1 MSETPAATLEIPASE
16 TPSPPSPAAHNAT
29 RVSRIKLFIRA
40 LGVSFFSVLS
50 VGLAFF
56 AFYELPQAQDLLFDA
71 RPYWIQEAIYW
82 TGFYAIGIFIW
93 ALPLVFSAR
102 LLLLQN
108 FDVIGI
114 DTEERFRFYIFR
126 FPSLF
131 VVLAFAAVLIG
142 VIAAADNLPV
152 PLQDGGNKYEAPIRS
167 LLEGH
172 LITLIIAT
180 AAVLILVILR
190 DLFLRGYSR
199 SMKRFEEKDPEGF
212 KKSLI
217 QAERIT
223 RKPSRNLDELD
234 LHLTA
239 LKPNFLSMETWVAA
253 QRVKT
258 FMWRYMVRLTLFLL
272 LLVAIHFLSYSET
285 VQRFLSLPDFSS
297 NPSLQFIVRFIEDTF
312 SLKRASFLFVVFGAW
327 LPFVTILALLSN
339 RFQFPFIAVLAILVV
354 SLTLF
359 VGDGHDVRVI
369 TIPKDQQP
377 SLRSIN
383 FADAVKNW
391 KASSGWD
398 AKGCEWLAPG
408 ALALANCPRPIIVA
422 GEGGGS
428 RAAFL
433 LASVLGA
440 LEDESLDKSKHPS
453 ARPFHQ
459 QLFAISSV
467 SGSSVGAAFY
477 ISALKA
483 QPAVN
488 VGDLKKALYR
498 QRLWF
503 PNVATANPD
512 KANANGSDGT
522 VTGEFLT
529 DFITYKDALQ
539 AALSNDFISPVAI
552 GYLARDVLMLS
563 RIPFVL
569 DRAGVLE
576 TSWEDAFNG
585 VYGATRETSPLSAP
599 LQTVAPAPGGWTPL
613 LFLNATSN
621 ETGRRVIVTP
631 VKMIEPVTAGN
642 PLFIDAYDL
651 HELLCS
657 PYLDPKANAYPEIST
672 LDEIARFLPLRFSP
686 VAGAQCDDKKPRSI
700 DIRLSTAAGTS
711 SRSPFV
717 SPHANLRDRRAQITD
732 SAVDGGFFDN
742 SGGVTAME
750 IANGLKLVD
759 KRLKPF
765 ILQVSSEPDWF
776 KDTENCGSNGNSGGA
791 PQVPDE
797 ADFRP
802 LGAITDL
809 LTVNSTRIARSYE
822 TILELPNQAKRLNDN
837 IPSVAQIYICPQ
849 QRESFLLSEF
859 WKYTERD
866 EAATQQKRAQN
877 IRKKARQQAQY
888 KTVALSWWLS
898 PPLQA
903 FLDGQIYSKHNLAE
917 RGCVISLLED
927 GQSGKLCR

>member
-1 MSETPAATLEIPASE
+1 MSETLAPISDSRAAYN
-16 TPSPPSPAAHNAT
+16 PAAHNAA
-29 RVSRIKLFIRA
+29 RVSRVRLLIRA
-40 LGVSFFSVLS
+40 LGVSFFSILS
-50 VGLAFF
+50 ICIAFY

-114 DTEERFRFYIFR
+114 DTEERFKFYIFR

-131 VVLAFAAVLIG
+131 VVFAFAAVLIG
-142 VIAAADNLPV
+142 VIAAADNLPI

-172 LITLIIAT
+172 LITLLIAT

-190 DLFLRGYSR
+190 DLFLRGYDR
-199 SMKRFEEKDPEGF
+199 SMKRLEENDPEGF

-217 QAERIT
+217 QVERIT
-223 RKPSRNLDELD
+223 RKPSRSLHDLD

-239 LKPNFLSMETWVAA
+239 LKPDFLSMDTWVAA

-258 FMWRYMVRLTLFLL
+258 FMWRYMVRLTWFLL
-272 LLVAIHFLSYSET
+272 LLVAIHFLSYSEM
-285 VQRFLSLPDFSS
+285 VQRFFSLPDFSS
-297 NPSLQFIVRFIEDTF
+297 NPGLQFFLHFIEDTF

-339 RFQFPFIAVLAILVV
+339 RYQFPFIAVLAITVV

-359 VGDGHDVRVI
+359 IGDGHDIRVM

-377 SLRSIN
+377 SLRPIS
-383 FADAVKNW
+383 FADAVKSW

-398 AKGCEWLAPG
+398 AKGCEWLAPD
-408 ALALANCPRPIIVA
+408 ASALANCPRPIIVA

-440 LEDESLDKSKHPS
+440 LEDESLDKAKHPS

-467 SGSSVGAAFY
+467 SGSSVGAAFF

-488 VGDLKKALYR
+488 VEDLKKALYR

-512 KANANGSDGT
+512 KSISNTTDGM
-522 VTGEFLT
+522 VSREFLT

-539 AALSNDFISPVAI
+539 ATLSNDFISPVAI
-552 GYLARDVLMLS
+552 GYLARDVLILS

-585 VYGATRETSPLSAP
+585 VYGTTRETSPLSAP
-599 LQTVAPAPGGWTPL
+599 LQTVAPAPGGWMPL

-631 VKMIEPVTAGN
+631 VRMTEPTGSGN
-642 PLFIDAYDL
+642 ALFIDAYDL

-657 PYLDPKANAYPEIST
+657 PYLDPKTNAYPEIGT
-672 LDEIARFLPLRFSP
+672 LDEIARFLPLHFSP
-686 VAGAQCDDKKPRSI
+686 VGGAQCDNKKPTSI

-717 SPHANLRDRRAQITD
+717 SPHANIRDRQAQITD
-732 SAVDGGFFDN
+732 SVVDGGFFDN
-742 SGGVTAME
+742 SGVVTAME
-750 IANGLKLVD
+750 IASGLKSVD
-759 KRLKPF
+759 KRLRPF

-776 KDTENCGSNGNSGGA
+776 KDTENCGSNGTSGDR
-791 PQVPDE
+791 PQIPDE

-809 LTVNSTRIARSYE
+809 LTVNSTRIARGYE
-822 TILELPNQAKRLNDN
+822 TILELPNQASGLNN
-837 IPSVAQIYICPQ
+837 GVRSEAQIYICPQ
-849 QRESFLLSEF
+849 QRESFLLNEF
-859 WKYTERD
+859 WKYTESD

-888 KTVALSWWLS
+888 KSVALSWWLS